1 MAPVR
6 GLTTLC
12 LPGGLLILAGLIL
25 FRPGILPD
33 AVQPYVQAYPYA
45 VFGVGVVM
53 GWYFNR
59 SRIVFALVV
68 LALAGVALLH
78 VGGDHAAV
86 EGTSRA
92 LLFAVAALLPLN
104 LAAFAMLK
112 ERGLFATS
120 GVSRLAAIAT
130 QVLAVDLTIRW
141 EWNTPHEW
149 LAYPLV
155 DDWITAW
162 TSLPQ
167 VSLAAFGLAAVLLV
181 ARCVLRRDPIDTGFL
196 WALVSALA
204 ALQGIRWGWAPSLLL
219 ATGGLTLIW
228 ALLETTYRMAYYDEL
243 TGLPGRR
250 ALNEALLRVGS
261 RYAVA
266 MVDVDHF
273 KRLNDVF
280 GHDVGDQALRMVA
293 GRLSG
298 ITGGGKPFR
307 YGGEEFVVLF
317 ARASAAEALPHLEAA
332 RRAIADASFILRGP
346 RRPRKKPAT
355 PSAPRGPQ
363 VTVALTVSIGLAEP
377 DQRKGNASPQQ
388 VLRAADKALYRA
400 KGAGRNRLMV

>member
-68 LALAGVALLH
+68 LALAGVALLR

-155 DDWITAW
+155 DERLTAW

-332 RRAIADASFILRGP
+332 RRAVADASFILRGP

-355 PSAPRGPQ
+355 PRTPRGPQ

-377 DQRKGNASPQQ
+377 DQRKGNTSPQQ